1 MQNNL
6 IKKCGMINN
15 MKTAECVTPLHPDK
29 ICDRISDAIL
39 DACLEQDPD
48 SRVAVETMGGHG
60 IITIT
65 GEVTTR
71 AYFNARE
78 IAQKIAGDQYG
89 VQVNIVSQ
97 SPEIANGVDTGGA
110 GDQGIM
116 VGYACNENE
125 EMIPQELYLARSL
138 CKFIYD
144 KYPYDGKTQITI
156 DNDNQVKTIVASFQ
170 NVKKSDLIERIG
182 TWFAYECPTQEVP
195 VIHANPAGDWN
206 QGGFEAD
213 TGVTG
218 RKLAVDNYGPQI
230 PIGGG
235 AFSGKDPS
243 KVDRS
248 GAYMAR
254 WLAVKVLE
262 KNPERHEILVKVAYA
277 IGVAEPVMI
286 TLYADGVEIDPELEM
301 GKEVFKPNE
310 IIKILDL
317 KKPQY
322 EKLASWGHFGY
333 DTIWK

>member
-1 MQNNL
+1 
-6 IKKCGMINN
+6 
-15 MKTAECVTPLHPDK
+15 MKTAECVSPKHPDK
-29 ICDRISDAIL
+29 LCDRISDAIL
-39 DACLEQDPD
+39 DECLRQDPD
-48 SRVAVETMGGHG
+48 SRVAIETMGGHG

-65 GEVTTR
+65 GEVTTK

-78 IAQKIAGDQYG
+78 IAQRIAGEQYG
-89 VQVNIVSQ
+89 VQTKIVQQ
-97 SPEIANGVDTGGA
+97 SPEIAQGVDTGGA

-116 VGYACNENE
+116 VGYACNDNE

-144 KYPYDGKTQITI
+144 RYPYDGKTQITI
-156 DNDNQVKTIVASFQ
+156 DDNGLIDTVVVSFQ
-170 NVKKSDLIERIG
+170 NVSKEELEKLVYQWRG
-182 TWFAYECPTQEVP
+182 VTLLPKVYC
-195 VIHANPAGDWN
+195 NPAGDWN

-218 RKLAVDNYGPQI
+218 RKLAVDNYGPQV

-286 TLYADGVEIDPELEM
+286 TVYADGVEIDAEIEM

-310 IIKILDL
+310 IIKVLDL

-322 EKLASWGHFGY
+322 EDLATWGHFGRN
-333 DTIWK
+333 TIWK